1 MSGTSQIGFILLLD
15 PFISATEAFVGS
27 LLLVFVFFKE
37 FLYLLPLL
45 VIVVPQFLVPSLD

>member
-15 PFISATEAFVGS
+15 PFIGATEAFVGS
-27 LLLVFVFFKE
+27 LLLVFVFFRE
-37 FLYLLPLL
+37 FLNLLSLL